1 MRGSHRGRRTPVAI
15 VKDGIRD
22 LSRRCKAVDGAERDN
37 SGLKRIR
44 RLRVQSRNLRDMMD
58 VPHSSAVRPHREI
71 PSQIPALIV
80 GSRWIARL
88 PSSVTYWLPRRLA
101 LDTEW
106 PPVYGAFLSDINYV
120 VSCSTAR
127 HILIKRI
134 ATFTR
139 YHAGQF
145 RGIVIVCAIQYGRK
159 RSVSGSQVRDRH
171 AALRE
176 GRADQNYHK

>member
-1 MRGSHRGRRTPVAI
+1 MVDRPSTRSQAKRLRRWELTLSWIGRPWVLRGSHRGRRTPVAI
-15 VKDGIRD
+15 VKGGIRD

-44 RLRVQSRNLRDMMD
+44 RLRVQSRNLREMMD

-127 HILIKRI
+127 HILN
-134 ATFTR
+134 
-139 YHAGQF
+139 
-145 RGIVIVCAIQYGRK
+145 
-159 RSVSGSQVRDRH
+159 GSRHLRDINIMR
-171 AALRE
+171 
-176 GRADQNYHK
+176 DN